1 MNCGQSQGLFDNLL
15 VAEPEEALHAE
26 WVEHLGGCSRCRD
39 EQALADEA
47 LASIR
52 PSRTLRASPGFS
64 DRVMNAID
72 ESDVVVAELVA
83 APHSRT
89 STRKWALAAA
99 AAVVLAVAIPFVFRS
114 DPDGSGPVALSDFTL
129 LSQACAAEGAFFVG
143 EGVLHIVNEIVV
155 EPVSNPI
162 LAQIRWF
169 PIVSLEA
176 SGGSRFHQLTL
187 AAGAGEGYTVEDHAW
202 YDRAN
207 GRFVRIL
214 TVDDR
219 PIYANSYDGK
229 AVFFLEPASEGQ
241 SRIQRHEIGDDFHAP
256 KSPAEL
262 LGIAAGLPSRL
273 DETKRDDFILGA
285 SDIVLPDGSEGRV
298 LKIGFPQEGGPK
310 GQPEAENLITI
321 RKDDRTIAKMEFKV
335 DGKSLYVVR
344 RVKTETVAKPV
355 VPFDLTGFENRIA
368 KTSEK
373 PPAGIV
379 GDMVIPDVSIA
390 HMVEKA
396 GFETYIFS
404 PDPPWTEKR
413 EIVDILDIPSPPNRA
428 FATAY
433 RASDGRHVVLWQ
445 AQSNT
450 LVAGVMTKVGKVIH
464 TSPSGTKLW
473 RVPMHKWLANIA
485 LQSARATI
493 KDAPSDDRT
502 GYLLETPAGTYA
514 TLAINGKATDQEL
527 HALVD
532 SLTPAK
538 ECLEEEEPQGSDKK

>member
-52 PSRTLRASPGFS
+52 PSRTLRASAGFS
-64 DRVMNAID
+64 DRVMSAVS
-72 ESDVVVAELVA
+72 EPGLVVAELVV
-83 APHSRT
+83 APRSRT

-114 DPDGSGPVALSDFTL
+114 DPDGNGPVALSDFTL

-143 EGVLHIVNEIVV
+143 EGVLHIVSEIVV

-162 LAQIRWF
+162 LAQMRWF

-187 AAGAGEGYTVEDHAW
+187 AAEVGEGYTVEDHTW
-202 YDRAN
+202 YDRAD

-214 TVDDR
+214 TVDGR
-219 PIYANSYDGK
+219 PIFANAYDGK
-229 AVFFLEPASEGQ
+229 AVFFLEPASEGA
-241 SRIQRHEIGDDFHAP
+241 SRVDRREIGDDFQPP

-273 DETKRDDFILGA
+273 DETKREDFIQGA
-285 SDIVLPDGSEGRV
+285 SDVVLDDGSAGRL

-310 GQPEAENLITI
+310 GQAEAEYLITI
-321 RKDDRTIAKMEFKV
+321 RKDNRTIAEMEFSAA
-335 DGKSLYVVR
+335 GQSLYVVR

-355 VPFDLTGFENRIA
+355 VPFDLAGFEDRIA
-368 KTSEK
+368 KTKEK
-373 PPAGIV
+373 PPAGIMA
-379 GDMVIPDVSIA
+379 DMVIPDVSVE
-390 HMVEKA
+390 HMIEKA
-396 GFETYIFS
+396 SFETYVFS
-404 PDPPWTEKR
+404 SDPPWTEKR

-450 LVAGVMTKVGKVIH
+450 LVAGPLTKVGKVIH

-473 RVPMHKWLANIA
+473 SIPMQKWLANIL

-514 TLAINGKATDQEL
+514 TLAINGQATDQEL

-538 ECLEEEEPQGSDKK
+538 ECVEKEEP